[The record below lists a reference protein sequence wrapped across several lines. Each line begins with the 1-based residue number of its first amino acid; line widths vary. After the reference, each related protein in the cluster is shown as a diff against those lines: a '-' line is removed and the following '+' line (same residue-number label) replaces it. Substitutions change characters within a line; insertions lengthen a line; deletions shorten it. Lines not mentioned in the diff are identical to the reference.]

1 MALTVSNNSAV
12 ATASYYLGKNQSAL
26 QSSIK
31 KLASGKKLIDASADP
46 GTLSVAMKVRAS
58 INRLSGA
65 QNNIQNGIGFLEVQD
80 GLLDTVGKIVM
91 RMSELKGFA
100 SQDPMKGEQDIASYN
115 SEFQDLQV
123 QLYQISQM
131 GFNGMSLF
139 ANNVT
144 GTVSGESVHGDEALF
159 TGYLSGKESHKRA
172 GETSTINMIHQSNYD
187 NTLSIFTSSEG
198 SNGPAVSIH
207 KSLLLSALTLH
218 QLGRNA
224 GEAKADTERNG
235 YWSEADNSVQSAT
248 YGRNATTL
256 AVEYNGTLAASS
268 TNQTKYLTLA
278 SEKIGDTLTL
288 DQVSAGV
295 FGWAIENVTFLRAQ
309 TGGGL
314 SRLNFAA
321 ESIATQETNMRSA
334 LGRIEDV
341 DMAEEASNLAKYSIL
356 MQASAAM
363 VAQANSTSQVALMLL
378 QV

>member
-12 ATASYYLGKNQSAL
+12 ATASYYLGKNQAAL

-31 KLASGKKLIDASADP
+31 KLASGKKLIDASSDP

-131 GFNGMSLF
+131 AFNGMSLF
-139 ANNVT
+139 ANNTT
-144 GTVSGESVHGDEALF
+144 GTVVGGATHGDEALF
-159 TGYLSGKESHKRA
+159 TGYLNGKEDHKRA
-172 GETSTINMIHQSNYD
+172 GETGTVDMISQANYD

-224 GEAKADTERNG
+224 AEAKSDTVRNG

-248 YGRNATTL
+248 YGRNANKQL
-256 AVEYNGTLAASS
+256 IYDGTADASP

-278 SEKIGDTLTL
+278 SEKVGDTLTL

-314 SRLNFAA
+314 SRLSFAA
-321 ESIATQETNMRSA
+321 DSIATQETNMKSA

-341 DMAEEASNLAKYSIL
+341 DMAKEASELAKYSIL